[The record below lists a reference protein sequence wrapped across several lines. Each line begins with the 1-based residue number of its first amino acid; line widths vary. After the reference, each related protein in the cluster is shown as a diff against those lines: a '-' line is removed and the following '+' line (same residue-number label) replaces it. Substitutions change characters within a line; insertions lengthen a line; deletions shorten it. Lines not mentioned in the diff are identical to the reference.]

1 MAITSLVLGVLG
13 LPTLG
18 CLGVGALLSI
28 VLGILALT
36 KANREPE
43 VYGGK
48 GLAIGGIV
56 ASALSLLVAI
66 PMAGI
71 IAAIAIPSLLRAR
84 VSANESQAI
93 GDVRTVISAEAAY
106 QSVNNGYYG
115 PIECLPKPGECIAG
129 YSGPN
134 FLDPAK
140 PLTGAKGGYRR
151 TFYPG
156 PAASQGAGG
165 TPPPPGGIE
174 SFAFVAVPEKQG
186 ATGVRSFCGD
196 SSGRVCAVTS
206 GSIDATGGECPPPVS
221 CGDL

>member
-28 VLGILALT
+28 VLGIVALSR
-36 KANREPE
+36 ASREPE

-66 PMAGI
+66 PLGGI
-71 IAAIAIPSLLRAR
+71 VAAIAIPSLLRAR
-84 VSANESQAI
+84 VSANEAQAI

-106 QSVNNGYYG
+106 QSANSGYYG
-115 PIECLPKPGECIAG
+115 PLECLPKPGECIPG
-129 YSGPN
+129 YGGPT
-134 FLDPAK
+134 FLDPALATSAVK
-140 PLTGAKGGYRR
+140 SGYRR

-156 PAASQGAGG
+156 PAASMGASG
-165 TPPPPGGIE
+165 TEPPPRSIE
-174 SFAFVAVPEKQG
+174 GFAFVAVPEKPG

-196 SSGRVCAVTS
+196 HSGRVCAVRS
-206 GSIDATGGECPPPVS
+206 GSIDASGGECPPPVT
-221 CGDL
+221 CPDL